1 MLLSK
6 DAANKTNKQ
15 TNAKREQHIHPKS
28 KDTHVKQAMM
38 QSRNVAVLQNAT
50 SCLVQLLVAS
60 RAPDSRCTRCTK
72 YVYIPPNFIFSKH
85 TSLLL
90 IGDVICVLAVHK
102 IGRCHDRTQKYTS
115 PINLVLFSSIPP
127 SIFLLLHF
135 LLCLSTCP
143 FPSLSPYTYLLP
155 TSYLPICPS
164 FCLHLSTCHCLFV
177 IRRLATESQ
186 VAGTAS
192 SS

>member
-1 MLLSK
+1 
-6 DAANKTNKQ
+6 
-15 TNAKREQHIHPKS
+15 
-28 KDTHVKQAMM
+28 M

-72 YVYIPPNFIFSKH
+72 YVYIPPNCIFSKH

-127 SIFLLLHF
+127 LIFLLLHF

-155 TSYLPICPS
+155 TYLPTYLSIFLSAFVHLPLFICHSQACNRKPGGRYSIVLMNRNILISCFPLPLVKNTLLEKQFFS
-164 FCLHLSTCHCLFV
+164 FAKAVLPH
-177 IRRLATESQ
+177 
-186 VAGTAS
+186 
-192 SS
+192 